1 MKCLIKWDWCD
12 LYSEV
17 LLLTAGDNIVCNGGR
32 ERGRKAGRNTG
43 RERERERE
51 KILDPSLEN
60 RKQLWGNVQD
70 TCPHV
75 SYNIR
80 WDIPYLY
87 LLLVLPV
94 FLFAEWPLYLRRS
107 ISLCGRMLRPP
118 LCSAACGFQLHN
130 TLHLQLC
137 PGQGSVASN
146 CPVLKYLPFHPGE
159 TSYVSFLFLLERRLN
174 NTCLMSLALTHSRD
188 FQLLTSLEDDL
199 WAPDPHLCAEL
210 TSPLPRPTWTLKSL
224 DVLGWHLPLL
234 LTGCVILHRLL
245 ILILPWLSLL

>member
-1 MKCLIKWDWCD
+1 MEGEREGERQWGTWGEK
-12 LYSEV
+12 
-17 LLLTAGDNIVCNGGR
+17 
-32 ERGRKAGRNTG
+32 ERGG
-43 RERERERE
+43 ERE

-60 RKQLWGNVQD
+60 RKQFWGNVQD

-75 SYNIR
+75 FYNIR
-80 WDIPYLY
+80 RDIPYLY

-94 FLFAEWPLYLRRS
+94 SLFAEWPLYLRGS
-107 ISLCGRMLRPP
+107 VSLCGRMLRPP

-159 TSYVSFLFLLERRLN
+159 TPYVSFLFLLERRLN
-174 NTCLMSLALTHSRD
+174 NTCVMSLALTHSRD

-224 DVLGWHLPLL
+224 DFLGCHLTVLLIGR
-234 LTGCVILHRLL
+234 VILHILL
-245 ILILPWLSLL
+245 ILILPWFSLL